1 MSDSEKT
8 HTLDLR
14 GLLTLPNA
22 AFIPGAFTA
31 ILGRE
36 PDVVGL
42 VHYALCLQRG
52 SSRALILAEI
62 RSSPEGRRHA
72 FHAVSVELDTLVTR
86 YQKIRHL
93 PLGRRRWN
101 LLPTFGI
108 DHQENAGF
116 DWERW
121 ATDYVAQSTKRDA
134 TPIPPDMP
142 IHPDLANRVEEL
154 QRRVNLLFDAMQQSD
169 VADLMAQ
176 CVPMHARQEPH
187 PQTPHAGLN
196 PAAVSWEARSYLHQ
210 LLKVFRE

>member
-1 MSDSEKT
+1 MSEREKMLT
-8 HTLDLR
+8 PDLR

-22 AFIPGAFTA
+22 AFLPSAFTA

-52 SSRALILAEI
+52 SSRALLLAEI

-72 FHAVSVELDTLVTR
+72 PQAISVELDTLVAR

-101 LLPTFGI
+101 FLPTFGI
-108 DHQENAGF
+108 DCQEHAGF

-121 ATDYVAQSTKRDA
+121 VTEYVAQSKHDA
-134 TPIPPDMP
+134 PPTPDVPT
-142 IHPDLANRVEEL
+142 HPDLANRIEAL
-154 QRRVNLLFDAMQQSD
+154 QQRVNALFDTVQQSD
-169 VADLMAQ
+169 VADLSTRRAPGHAQ
-176 CVPMHARQEPH
+176 PETL
-187 PQTPHAGLN
+187 PQTRGVLPD
-196 PAAVSWEARSYLHQ
+196 PATVSWEARSYLHQ
-210 LLKVFRE
+210 LLKLSRR

>member
-1 MSDSEKT
+1 MSDSEKR

-14 GLLTLPNA
+14 RLLMLPNA
-22 AFIPGAFTA
+22 AFVPSAFVA

-52 SSRALILAEI
+52 SSRALLLAEI

-72 FHAVSVELDTLVTR
+72 PHAVSAELDTLVAR

-93 PLGRRRWN
+93 PLGRRRWK

-108 DHQENAGF
+108 DHQENADF

-121 ATDYVAQSTKRDA
+121 VTEYIAQFMKRDA
-134 TPIPPDMP
+134 ASVPAEP
-142 IHPDLANRVEEL
+142 IHLDLAHRIEKL
-154 QRRVNLLFDAMQQSD
+154 QQQVDILFDALQHSN
-169 VADLMAQ
+169 VADLLARRA
-176 CVPMHARQEPH
+176 PPAHARQKPPLQ
-187 PQTPHAGLN
+187 PQRVWPD
-196 PAAVSWEARSYLHQ
+196 PVEVSWEARSYLHQ
-210 LLKVFRE
+210 LLQVSRE

>member
-1 MSDSEKT
+1 MSEREKT
-8 HTLDLR
+8 LTPDLR

-52 SSRALILAEI
+52 SSRALLLAEI
-62 RSSPEGRRHA
+62 RTSPEGRRHA
-72 FHAVSVELDTLVTR
+72 PYAVSVELDTLVAR
-86 YQKIRHL
+86 YQKIRYL

-121 ATDYVAQSTKRDA
+121 ATDYVAQSIKRDA
-134 TPIPPDMP
+134 PPILAVPT
-142 IHPDLANRVEEL
+142 HPDLANRVEEL
-154 QRRVNLLFDAMQQSD
+154 QQQVNALFDALQQSD
-169 VADLMAQ
+169 VADLLTRRA
-176 CVPMHARQEPH
+176 PMHAQQKTL
-187 PQTPHAGLN
+187 PQTQRAWPD
-196 PAAVSWEARSYLHQ
+196 PVEVSWEARSYLHQ
-210 LLKVFRE
+210 LLKVSRG

>member
-1 MSDSEKT
+1 MSDSEKA

-14 GLLTLPNA
+14 KLLILPNA
-22 AFIPGAFTA
+22 AFVPSAFAA

-52 SSRALILAEI
+52 SSRALLLAEI

-72 FHAVSVELDTLVTR
+72 PHAVSAELDTLVAR

-93 PLGRRRWN
+93 PLGRWRWK

-108 DHQENAGF
+108 DHQENADF

-121 ATDYVAQSTKRDA
+121 ATEYIAQFMKRDA
-134 TPIPPDMP
+134 APAPAEP
-142 IHPDLANRVEEL
+142 IHLDLAHRIEKL
-154 QRRVNLLFDAMQQSD
+154 QQQVDILFDALQHSN
-169 VADLMAQ
+169 VADLLTRCAP
-176 CVPMHARQEPH
+176 VHARQKPPPH
-187 PQTPHAGLN
+187 TQRVWPDPVE
-196 PAAVSWEARSYLHQ
+196 VSWEARSYLHQ
-210 LLKVFRE
+210 LLQVSRE